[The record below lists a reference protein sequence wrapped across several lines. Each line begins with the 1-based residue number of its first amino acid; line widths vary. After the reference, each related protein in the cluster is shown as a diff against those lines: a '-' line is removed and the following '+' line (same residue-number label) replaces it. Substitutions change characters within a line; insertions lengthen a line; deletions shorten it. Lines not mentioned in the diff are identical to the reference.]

1 MKDSRD
7 ERYEEAS
14 STDVI
19 ARATRIVEDAT
30 EVDWS
35 REPLTEYEAE
45 VRRTWLAQ
53 QMERG
58 TFGRIE
64 IAELTFGLD
73 ELGSDLRRALDGLFM
88 LAEVRK
94 ARQQCQSLR
103 SARDAVNRA
112 RPRS

>member
-14 STDVI
+14 DTDVI
-19 ARATRIVEDAT
+19 ARATRIVQDAT

-58 TFGRIE
+58 PFGRIE

-73 ELGSDLRRALDGLFM
+73 EFGSDLQRALDGLFM
-88 LAEVRK
+88 LAEVRA
-94 ARQQCQSLR
+94 ARHQRRSLR

>member
-1 MKDSRD
+1 
-7 ERYEEAS
+7 
-14 STDVI
+14 VQ
-19 ARATRIVEDAT
+19 DAT

-58 TFGRIE
+58 PFGRIE

-73 ELGSDLRRALDGLFM
+73 DFGSDLQAALVGLFM
-88 LAEVRK
+88 LGEVRA
-94 ARQQCQSLR
+94 ARRQRQSLR
-103 SARDAVNRA
+103 AARDAVNRG
-112 RPRS
+112 RQRS